1 MGAHRDDAY
10 GPDDPEA
17 AEARAALVAEIART
31 GALDDPAWRAAFEEV
46 PRHVFVPYYF
56 VGRPG
61 GYDRLWG
68 GDRDPARR
76 RRWLHG
82 AYVDGPLATRVRD
95 GEQISSSSQPSL
107 MARMLTELEVRD
119 GDRVLEIGAGT
130 GYNAA
135 LLCHRLGDKLVTTMD
150 LDPEITES
158 ARAHLAT
165 AGYRPAVVTGDGA
178 RGCPEGAPYDRIIA
192 TCTLPSVPTA
202 WLEQCRPGARIL
214 APLAT
219 GVIALRV
226 GDGGSED
233 SGGDGGNGR
242 NRGSGGSGRNK
253 GSAEDGG
260 SVGRRGDGARGTCAE
275 GHFLQTAAFFVPLR
289 GMPGTALI
297 HRPLGGLP
305 RRAIENDLFR
315 FLLALTAGSL
325 DPHEAL
331 SLWEREH
338 RPGRER
344 FGVTIAGGRQWAW
357 LDDPAGPYVWP
368 LSVGG
373 ISRGGQ

>member
-17 AEARAALVAEIART
+17 AEARAGLVAEIALT
-31 GALDDPAWRAAFEEV
+31 GALDDPAWRAAFEDV
-46 PRHVFVPYYF
+46 PRHLFVPYYF

-68 GDRDPARR
+68 GDRDPVRR

-107 MARMLTELEVRD
+107 MARMLAELDVRD

-158 ARAHLAT
+158 ARAHLAA
-165 AGYRPAVVTGDGA
+165 AGYRPAVITGDGA
-178 RGCPEGAPYDRIIA
+178 RGCPERAPYDRIIA

-226 GDGGSED
+226 GGRGGTAGGT
-233 SGGDGGNGR
+233 SGGRTTDGTTGGGTAGEDE
-242 NRGSGGSGRNK
+242 RGI
-253 GSAEDGG
+253 
-260 SVGRRGDGARGTCAE
+260 CAE
-275 GHFLQTAAFFVPLR
+275 GHFLHTAAYFVPLR
-289 GMPGTALI
+289 GTPGTALM

-305 RRAIENDLFR
+305 RRAVENDLFR

-331 SLWEREH
+331 SLWERER

-344 FGVTIAGGRQWAW
+344 FGVTIADGRQWAW
-357 LDDPAGPYVWP
+357 LDDPAGPYAWP
-368 LSVGG
+368 LSPSR
-373 ISRGGQ
+373 ISR

>member
-1 MGAHRDDAY
+1 MGAHRAHREDEY
-10 GPDDPEA
+10 GPDDATA
-17 AEARAALVAEIART
+17 AEARAVLVRDIVAG

-56 VGRPG
+56 VSRPG
-61 GYDRLWG
+61 GYERLWS
-68 GDRDPARR
+68 GDPDPVRQ
-76 RRWLHG
+76 RRWLKG
-82 AYVDGPLATRVRD
+82 AYADGPLATRVRD
-95 GEQISSSSQPSL
+95 GELISSSSQPSL
-107 MARMLTELEVRD
+107 MARMLEELDVRD

-135 LLCHRLGDKLVTTMD
+135 LLAHRLGDAQVTTVD

-158 ARAHLAT
+158 ARTHLAA

-178 RGCPEGAPYDRIIA
+178 RGCPERAPYDRIIA

-202 WLEQCRPGARIL
+202 WLAQCLPGARIL
-214 APLAT
+214 APFAT
-219 GVIALRV
+219 GLIALRV
-226 GDGGSED
+226 GDGGAD
-233 SGGDGGNGR
+233 GNG
-242 NRGSGGSGRNK
+242 GAGG
-253 GSAEDGG
+253 
-260 SVGRRGDGARGTCAE
+260 VHRRRYAE
-275 GHFLQTAAFFVPLR
+275 GHFLHTAAYFVPLR
-289 GMPGTALI
+289 GTPVAPGASGGGPMA

-305 RRAIENDLFR
+305 RRTIENDLFR

-331 SLWEREH
+331 SLWERER

-344 FGVTIAGGRQWAW
+344 FGITVTGDGQWAW

-368 LSVGG
+368 LSGP
-373 ISRGGQ
+373 